1 MTEEVKAPSPA
12 GSTPDYNLSTLL
24 GHRLAYANA
33 GIRTALA
40 DAKRKKAVLKGWQ
53 RDSTTDPERIR
64 WEHSRDWRVMESADG
79 ILAPTGETYN
89 RLVLDVDDPGDLPR
103 LEEAIGVRLR
113 GVTREVGTPSG
124 GYQLHYLWPGDG
136 GRSIRNSVGKQVRDD
151 FEGLDVRGEGG
162 LAMMPPSRGYSFAN
176 DLPTAAPQPELVAWM
191 RGRSKQRSAATSP
204 RRNGAQPSSLDGTI
218 PDGARNATLFYEV
231 AKPAK
236 DNGLGHDA
244 VLGLALEA
252 NRTRCQPPLE
262 DAEVEKIVD
271 SAMSWRPVR
280 GAASE
285 EAREAV
291 GRMMALRRVWGWR
304 GTGGQSDRDVLR
316 VLLEGALRYGA
327 RNPDGSVDFSMSV
340 RSVALLAS
348 VSYVT
353 VSRSS
358 TRRLEEAGWVA
369 KIPGE
374 GPRDAATWR
383 LSLPARGANTRHGR
397 GGGASVLAVLAPP
410 DETPTWR
417 FRGLLGK
424 GAGFVEELLEAHGPM
439 AVEEIAE
446 ALGSRPRDVRRSYL
460 RDDRGERFNTLEAR
474 GLAEELDDG
483 RWALVEGHAEK
494 VAEIKA
500 AKYSVL
506 LRRERF
512 ETDPLTGVRE
522 YQQAVYGRSLSED
535 EREENDR
542 QTYDRHR
549 EDFRAELIRRELERR
564 DDEDETTIA
573 ATPDLLAAS
582 KAGRM
587 LMCNGW
593 RREGSRVWA
602 NLTTGEARSID
613 SAMEELRKELV

>member
-1 MTEEVKAPSPA
+1 MDIHSHPNFSGFQGQ
-12 GSTPDYNLSTLL
+12 GSQTDYNLSSLL
-24 GHRLAYANA
+24 GHRLAYARG

-53 RDSTTDPERIR
+53 RDATTDPERIR

-103 LEEAIGVRLR
+103 LEEEIGVRLR
-113 GVTREVGTPSG
+113 GVTREVQTPSG

-151 FEGLDVRGEGG
+151 FLGLDVRGEGG

-191 RGRSKQRSAATSP
+191 RGRSKKRSTATSP
-204 RRNGAQPSSLDGTI
+204 RRNEPTSGGPI

-236 DNGLGHDA
+236 DNGLDHGA
-244 VLGLALEA
+244 VLGLTLEA

-262 DAEVEKIVD
+262 DEEVARIVD

-327 RNPDGSVDFSMSV
+327 LNPDGSVDFSMSV

-348 VSYVT
+348 VNYVT

-358 TRRLEEAGWVA
+358 TRRLEEAGWVE

-383 LSLPARGANTRHGR
+383 LSPPARGANTRHGG
-397 GGGASVLAVLAPP
+397 GGGAGVLAVLAPP
-410 DETPTWR
+410 RRDADVEVPGTPR
-417 FRGLLGK
+417 Q
-424 GAGFVEELLEAHGPM
+424 
-439 AVEEIAE
+439 
-446 ALGSRPRDVRRSYL
+446 
-460 RDDRGERFNTLEAR
+460 
-474 GLAEELDDG
+474 G
-483 RWALVEGHAEK
+483 RWVRGG
-494 VAEIKA
+494 A
-500 AKYSVL
+500 A
-506 LRRERF
+506 
-512 ETDPLTGVRE
+512 
-522 YQQAVYGRSLSED
+522 
-535 EREENDR
+535 
-542 QTYDRHR
+542 
-549 EDFRAELIRRELERR
+549 
-564 DDEDETTIA
+564 
-573 ATPDLLAAS
+573 
-582 KAGRM
+582 
-587 LMCNGW
+587 
-593 RREGSRVWA
+593 
-602 NLTTGEARSID
+602 
-613 SAMEELRKELV
+613 